1 MLLKT
6 MLGTILDYY
15 IAWYNQDFWVT
26 RKQPK
31 NGFQVKLE
39 FHCTLGCS
47 IQPYRV
53 AFSCFKENAIP
64 KKIQWSENL
73 KIGATNNPHFS
84 KKNSSPSST
93 IVEVPSG
100 LIH

>member
-31 NGFQVKLE
+31 NGFQAKLE
-39 FHCTLGCS
+39 QLLDNEIPLYFRLLDPTLQS
-47 IQPYRV
+47 SFFLLQRKRNP
-53 AFSCFKENAIP
+53 KEN
-64 KKIQWSENL
+64 
-73 KIGATNNPHFS
+73 TM
-84 KKNSSPSST
+84 
-93 IVEVPSG
+93 V
-100 LIH
+100 